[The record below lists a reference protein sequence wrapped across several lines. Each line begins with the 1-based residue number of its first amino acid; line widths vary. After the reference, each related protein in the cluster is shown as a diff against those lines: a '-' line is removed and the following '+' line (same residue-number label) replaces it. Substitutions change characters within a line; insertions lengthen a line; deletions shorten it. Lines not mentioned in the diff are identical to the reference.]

1 MIGYF
6 NKHSLPGKC
15 QILNYN
21 LVHKHAIF
29 QKSPKRPIS
38 IKWPIY
44 KLLLLQLAITNSDMK
59 TRLGYLSIVQEFTQW
74 CTVAILELIGMFFL
88 DLRATLFGS

>member
-1 MIGYF
+1 MQF
-6 NKHSLPGKC
+6 SRNH
-15 QILNYN
+15 
-21 LVHKHAIF
+21 
-29 QKSPKRPIS
+29 PKDPFP

-59 TRLGYLSIVQEFTQW
+59 LTNSRLGYLSIAQEFTQW